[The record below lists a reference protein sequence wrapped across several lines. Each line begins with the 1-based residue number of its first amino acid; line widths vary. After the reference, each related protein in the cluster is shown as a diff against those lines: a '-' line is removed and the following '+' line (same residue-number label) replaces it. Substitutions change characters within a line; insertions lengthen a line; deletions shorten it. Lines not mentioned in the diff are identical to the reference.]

1 MQSSLN
7 QPLLKSTQGRG
18 VTTLQMRDHVR
29 STLGQ
34 AYQRLQTISSTT
46 YRRLLQAPAK
56 NVLASKYY
64 FASSQVKYGYE
75 LAALYLTL

>member
-1 MQSSLN
+1 
-7 QPLLKSTQGRG
+7 
-18 VTTLQMRDHVR
+18 MRDHVR

-64 FASSQVKYGYE
+64 FASSQVKYGYYDH
-75 LAALYLTL
+75 AIIATRRIYTSPGVKG